1 MDKNKIKNMSYYEV
15 QNILNKDNVN
25 EVEKQILKR
34 KLRELNYIKSSYEQY
49 VNDFNMVKN
58 IANKYRK
65 NKDIVSSLNVYLS
78 AYKEFGYTEFL
89 YYIGYIYYLLHDRK
103 NSCEYLLRYINLG
116 GYVHL
121 DRAYY
126 YLAINNL
133 KDISIGKSYYYL
145 ALKYSSFYGLKL
157 YDCRFHSKIKK

>member
-58 IANKYRK
+58 IYNRYPFNADNFLFACWEKYSF
-65 NKDIVSSLNVYLS
+65 SSLYM
-78 AYKEFGYTEFL
+78 
-89 YYIGYIYYLLHDRK
+89 
-103 NSCEYLLRYINLG
+103 
-116 GYVHL
+116 
-121 DRAYY
+121 
-126 YLAINNL
+126 
-133 KDISIGKSYYYL
+133 
-145 ALKYSSFYGLKL
+145 
-157 YDCRFHSKIKK
+157 